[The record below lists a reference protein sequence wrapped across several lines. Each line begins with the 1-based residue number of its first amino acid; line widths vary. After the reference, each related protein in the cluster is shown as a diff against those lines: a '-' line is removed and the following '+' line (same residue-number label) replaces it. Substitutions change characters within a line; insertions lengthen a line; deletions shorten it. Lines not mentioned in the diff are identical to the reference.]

1 MSNLSYQRNANF
13 AIIANFYMLNF
24 SIYLYCIELQFIM
37 NEKKTTIKI
46 ADNLEHLL
54 YNTGLSKKDA
64 DRLFDLSPGSF
75 SKYTN
80 GVTYPKI
87 ETMVAI
93 TEHFKISLDDLVH
106 GAILSDNHQLD
117 QFVKENHP
125 ELYHNEKKQSIS
137 GGNIEL
143 DHLKE
148 LMKAKDDTIASLKM
162 TNELL
167 KNQLDD
173 LKREIPKRLPRD
185 NGSNNK
191 AS

>member
-1 MSNLSYQRNANF
+1 MTNNLKENIALILSYNNLSQSDLAK
-13 AIIANFYMLNF
+13 II
-24 SIYLYCIELQFIM
+24 
-37 NEKKTTIKI
+37 
-46 ADNLEHLL
+46 
-54 YNTGLSKKDA
+54 
-64 DRLFDLSPGSF
+64 
-75 SKYTN
+75 
-80 GVTYPKI
+80 GVTQKVVSNWVTGVSNIPLDKLLILAEKFNY
-87 ETMVAI
+87 
-93 TEHFKISLDDLVH
+93 SLDAMVYEH
-106 GAILSDNHQLD
+106 IGYNSQQLD